1 MRSTVLS
8 KDFIIL
14 NRGVISIVGP
24 VNKTSIGSVSV
35 GAEISGGDVVS
46 DSEGTVAVI
55 LSNAFLILRRG
66 ESDVDG
72 VEVSVGSR
80 SQMVFSGPGGLDTE
94 GRRYLPGGLFH
105 PGSSFGLAFDGVVLG
120 LGNLGFGHLA
130 ISLGFDVLRF
140 LLVEFAIGLVGSE
153 DGNISPGRRMPVRI
167 VISLLGAFI
176 TLSVSVV
183 VLSGEDGGSSSSV
196 KVSFFFTISNKE
208 THVSFSVLAILIVL
222 VRLVHSVKE
231 ISVTVNG
238 NWSVEIVGDG
248 IGGGSISNS
257 DHGISVFGGADILD
271 NHVAIHLGVNTT
283 SVLNSPFEGHLGSF
297 VVRHSRSNAISSL
310 GVVLRVEQSV
320 SIVSVG
326 VCLVQSV
333 V

>member
-1 MRSTVLS
+1 MRSTILS
-8 KDFIIL
+8 EDFIID
-14 NRGVISIVGP
+14 NRGVSSVVGP
-24 VNKTSIGSVSV
+24 VNETSIGSVSI

-72 VEVSVGSR
+72 VEISVGSR

-105 PGSSFGLAFDGVVLG
+105 PGSSFSLAFDGVVLG

-140 LLVEFAIGLVGSE
+140 LLVEFAIGFVGSK

-196 KVSFFFTISNKE
+196 KVSFFFSVGDPE
-208 THVSFSVLAILIVL
+208 THVTFTSLAFL
-222 VRLVHSVKE
+222 VIFIRFVHSVE
-231 ISVTVNG
+231 
-238 NWSVEIVGDG
+238 
-248 IGGGSISNS
+248 
-257 DHGISVFGGADILD
+257 
-271 NHVAIHLGVNTT
+271 
-283 SVLNSPFEGHLGSF
+283 
-297 VVRHSRSNAISSL
+297 
-310 GVVLRVEQSV
+310 
-320 SIVSVG
+320 
-326 VCLVQSV
+326 
-333 V
+333 